1 MITLMQIMAEGWT
14 IEPKDGLTFT
24 VEITLFIGFIIIS
37 VLLFLLRGRFPQLT
51 KNGWIELIIG
61 SFCLALK
68 GITDGLDTIAPD
80 GLLHDIFDSAEAGFM
95 FIGLILMGIG
105 LLRITIFSAK
115 VWEVR

>member
-1 MITLMQIMAEGWT
+1 MMQIMADW
-14 IEPKDGLTFT
+14 IIKPDDGLTFT
-24 VEITLFIGFIIIS
+24 VEVTLFIGFIIIS

-68 GITDGLDTIAPD
+68 GLTDGLDTIAPD
-80 GLLHDIFDSAEAGFM
+80 GTLHDIFDGAEAGFM
-95 FIGLILMGIG
+95 FIGLILLGIG

-115 VWEVR
+115 IWEVR